1 MRNYIIRRV
10 LVFIPTLL
18 LISLITFLISVHAPG
33 DPVEQMFNTNAGDN
47 GQVMDKLTSE
57 KVYQEARH
65 RFGLD
70 LPLFYFSV
78 TDATVPDT
86 LYRIA
91 KENQRNTLE
100 RLSFNFGN
108 WPGVA
113 SYYKALCCTELALA
127 YTPRSPEN
135 AESLNLARNEIQRL
149 YDISDERRIEA
160 GMDTLIH
167 LQKRRFLL
175 SDSLVINKLKA
186 SFISLQRNHNTWKK
200 YLPCFHWY
208 GRSNQYH
215 RWLSAFVK
223 GDFGIS
229 YQDQRPV
236 SSSIK
241 EAWPWTVGI
250 SLLSV
255 LLAYLISIP
264 LGVKA
269 AIQKGSRS
277 ERITTATLFALYSL
291 PGFWIGT
298 LCVIFLCGG
307 DWLNIFPGPGAPPIP
322 PDAGIL
328 YTLGHLALRL
338 VLPLICWTYGS
349 LAFISRQ
356 MRGGILREINQDYI
370 RTARAKGLNENTVVW
385 KHAFRN
391 SVLPLITLF
400 ATVFPLLVSGS
411 VVLEHIFN
419 IPGMGQLAYEA
430 LFSKNYPMLFAVFMI
445 TACMTLTGNLLADI
459 LYAMADPRISFSKT
473 AKS

>member
-18 LISLITFLISVHAPG
+18 LISLITFLISVNAPG
-33 DPVEQMFNTNAGDN
+33 DPVEQMFNANAGDN
-47 GQVMDKLTSE
+47 GQVMDKLASE
-57 KVYQEARH
+57 KAYREARH
-65 RFGLD
+65 HFGLD
-70 LPLFYFSV
+70 LPLFYFSI
-78 TDATVPDT
+78 TNATVPDT

-91 KENQRNTLE
+91 SENQRNTLE
-100 RLSFNFGN
+100 RLSFNYGN

-113 SYYKALCCTELALA
+113 AYYKTLRSTELALA
-127 YTPRSPEN
+127 YTPRSKEN
-135 AESLNLARNEIQRL
+135 AEALNQARNEIQRL
-149 YDISDERRIEA
+149 YDMYDENRIAA
-160 GMDTLIH
+160 GIDNLKSLQKKNSMLQDTLTIPQ
-167 LQKRRFLL
+167 LEG
-175 SDSLVINKLKA
+175 
-186 SFISLQRNHNTWKK
+186 SFYFLQRHRSIWKK

-208 GRSNQYH
+208 GLNSQYH
-215 RWLSAFVK
+215 RWLSAFVR

-236 SSSIK
+236 SSSLK

-264 LGVKA
+264 LGVNA
-269 AIQKGSRS
+269 AFHKGSRS

-322 PDAGIL
+322 PDAGFL
-328 YTLGHLALRL
+328 YILGHMALRL
-338 VLPLICWTYGS
+338 LLPLICWTYGS

-356 MRGGILREINQDYI
+356 MRGGILGEINQDYI
-370 RTARAKGLNENTVVW
+370 RTARAKGLDEKTIVW

-391 SVLPLITLF
+391 AVLPLITLF

-445 TACMTLTGNLLADI
+445 TACMTLFGNLLADI
-459 LYAMADPRISFSKT
+459 LYVAADPRISFSKT
-473 AKS
+473 ART